1 MCTCACV
8 CVLLK
13 NYGVQYLSIFAY
25 LISVLILLQFMGA
38 SGPNNNNNDTVSLPQ
53 SKRHSS
59 KEVLVYKYVE
69 RYLSSLKQT
78 KHKPGVSQLADYSLP
93 STPEALVAGS
103 NL

>member
-1 MCTCACV
+1 M

-38 SGPNNNNNDTVSLPQ
+38 SGPNNNNNDIVSLPQ

-59 KEVLVYKYVE
+59 KEVLVFKYVE
-69 RYLSSLKQT
+69 IYLSPLKQRKQDWGCISVGRLLT
-78 KHKPGVSQLADYSLP
+78 IQHAWG
-93 STPEALVAGS
+93 AGS
-103 NL
+103 ASDLIN

>member
-1 MCTCACV
+1 MFLKRNVCTCV

-38 SGPNNNNNDTVSLPQ
+38 SGPNNNNNDIVSLPQ

-59 KEVLVYKYVE
+59 KEVLVFKYVE
-69 RYLSSLKQT
+69 IYLSPLKQRKQDWGCISVGRLLT
-78 KHKPGVSQLADYSLP
+78 IQHA
-93 STPEALVAGS
+93 
-103 NL
+103 

>member
-1 MCTCACV
+1 MFLKRNVCMCV

-25 LISVLILLQFMGA
+25 LISALILLQFMGA

-59 KEVLVYKYVE
+59 KEVLVYKYCRKISFTSKTSKTQAWCISVG
-69 RYLSSLKQT
+69 RLLTTQ
-78 KHKPGVSQLADYSLP
+78 HA
-93 STPEALVAGS
+93 
-103 NL
+103 